1 MRKLT
6 HSALTAALLCLSS
19 LPGTARADGGAGGPG
34 VVSKPPAEQ
43 AAKPSSPAAA
53 QPDKPVPEAQMDR
66 SGRKQKG
73 VASYYGKHFSHKKTA
88 SGVPLDPNKKTA
100 ASKTLPLGTKAE
112 VTNKENGKKT
122 EVVVTDRG
130 PYVKDRVIDVT
141 PKAAEEL
148 GMKKDG
154 VTEVE
159 VKPVEVPQTKEQE
172 KEAVEEVKQQP
183 SPPPAQPTKE
193 SQPH

>member
-1 MRKLT
+1 MIARKL
-6 HSALTAALLCLSS
+6 SLCALALAMPLV
-19 LPGTARADGGAGGPG
+19 AVAADGGAGPG
-34 VVSKPPAEQ
+34 NVTKPPAES
-43 AAKPSSPAAA
+43 AAKTA
-53 QPDKPVPEAQMDR
+53 QSNADQPKAEPPVDR
-66 SGRKQKG
+66 SGKKQKG
-73 VASYYGKHFSHKKTA
+73 VASFYGKHFNHKKTA

-112 VTNKENGKKT
+112 ITNKENGKKT

-130 PYVKDRVIDVT
+130 PYAKDRVIDVT

-159 VKPVEVPQTKEQE
+159 VKPVEVPQTKDQE
-172 KEAVEEVKQQP
+172 KEAVDVVKQQP
-183 SPPPAQPTKE
+183 TAPPPPKQQAAP
-193 SQPH
+193 PR

>member
-1 MRKLT
+1 MIMQKLT
-6 HSALTAALLCLSS
+6 LGALAFASLALSAQSPAL
-19 LPGTARADGGAGGPG
+19 ADGSAGPG
-34 VVSKPPAEQ
+34 IVAKPPAES
-43 AAKPSSPAAA
+43 AAKPD
-53 QPDKPVPEAQMDR
+53 QPKAEPHVDR

-73 VASYYGKHFSHKKTA
+73 GASYYGKHFTHKKTA
-88 SGVPLDPNKKTA
+88 SGALLDPNKKTA

-130 PYVKDRVIDVT
+130 PYAKDRVIDVT

-159 VKPVEVPQTKEQE
+159 VKPIEIPQTKEQE
-172 KEAVEEVKQQP
+172 KAAVDQVVVQK
-183 SPPPAQPTKE
+183 PPQ
-193 SQPH
+193 

>member
-1 MRKLT
+1 LT
-6 HSALTAALLCLSS
+6 LGALAFVSLALSAL
-19 LPGTARADGGAGGPG
+19 ADGSAGPG
-34 VVSKPPAEQ
+34 IVSKPPAAPAVKTDSPKAE
-43 AAKPSSPAAA
+43 PS
-53 QPDKPVPEAQMDR
+53 VDR

-73 VASYYGKHFSHKKTA
+73 AASYYGKHFTHKKTA
-88 SGVPLDPNKKTA
+88 SGALLDPNKKTA
-100 ASKTLPLGTKAE
+100 ASNTLPLGTKAE

-130 PYVKDRVIDVT
+130 PYAKDRVIDVT
-141 PKAAEEL
+141 PKAAAEL

-172 KEAVEEVKQQP
+172 KQAVDQMVQH
-183 SPPPAQPTKE
+183 PPQ
-193 SQPH
+193 

>member
-6 HSALTAALLCLSS
+6 HSALAATLLCLSAV
-19 LPGTARADGGAGGPG
+19 PGMGWADDGDGGAPG

-43 AAKPSSPAAA
+43 AAKPAPGAD
-53 QPDKPVPEAQMDR
+53 QPKSEPPVDR

-88 SGVPLDPNKKTA
+88 SGALLDPNKKTA

-183 SPPPAQPTKE
+183 SQPPAQPAKQ

>member
-6 HSALTAALLCLSS
+6 YSALALALCALFAV
-19 LPGTARADGGAGGPG
+19 PGATWADGSSAPG

-43 AAKPSSPAAA
+43 AAKPAPSADQSKSEP
-53 QPDKPVPEAQMDR
+53 PVDR

-88 SGVPLDPNKKTA
+88 SGMQLDPNKKTA

-172 KEAVEEVKQQP
+172 KAAVEEVKQQP
-183 SPPPAQPTKE
+183 SPPPAQPAKE

>member
-1 MRKLT
+1 MMMRKLT
-6 HSALTAALLCLSS
+6 LSALAFVSLALSDLSPALSDDNAA
-19 LPGTARADGGAGGPG
+19 G
-34 VVSKPPAEQ
+34 VVSKPLADS
-43 AAKPSSPAAA
+43 AAKPD
-53 QPDKPVPEAQMDR
+53 QPKSDAPVDR
-66 SGRKQKG
+66 SGRRQKG
-73 VASYYGKHFSHKKTA
+73 AASYYGKHFSHKKTA

-112 VTNKENGKKT
+112 VTNKENGKTT

-130 PYVKDRVIDVT
+130 PYAKDRVIDVT

-159 VKPVEVPQTKEQE
+159 VKPVEVPQTKQQE
-172 KEAVEEVKQQP
+172 KAAVEEVKQQP
-183 SPPPAQPTKE
+183 SQPPAQPVTE

>member
-1 MRKLT
+1 MIMRNFSLC
-6 HSALTAALLCLSS
+6 ALAFALPLLAAS
-19 LPGTARADGGAGGPG
+19 ADGGAGP
-34 VVSKPPAEQ
+34 VVAKPAAES
-43 AAKPSSPAAA
+43 AAKPA
-53 QPDKPVPEAQMDR
+53 QSTADQPKAEPHVDR
-66 SGRKQKG
+66 SGKKQRG
-73 VASYYGKHFSHKKTA
+73 VASYYGKRFNHKKTA

-100 ASKTLPLGTKAE
+100 ASKTLPLGTKVE
-112 VTNKENGKKT
+112 VTNKENGKTT

-148 GMKKDG
+148 GMKKEG

-172 KEAVEEVKQQP
+172 KQAVEQVVQK
-183 SPPPAQPTKE
+183 PPQ
-193 SQPH
+193 

>member
-1 MRKLT
+1 MFC
-6 HSALTAALLCLSS
+6 ALAFAALCLTT
-19 LPGTARADGGAGGPG
+19 PPACADEGTGPG
-34 VVSKPPAEQ
+34 IGGKAAVE
-43 AAKPSSPAAA
+43 AAKPRTEPG
-53 QPDKPVPEAQMDR
+53 KPVPEAQVDR
-66 SGRKQKG
+66 SGKQQKG
-73 VASYYGKHFSHKKTA
+73 VASYYGRKFNHKKTA
-88 SGVPLDPNKKTA
+88 SGVPLDPTKKTA
-100 ASKTLPLGTKAE
+100 ASKTLPIGTKAE

-159 VKPVEVPQTKEQE
+159 VKPVEVPKTKEQE
-172 KEAVEEVKQQP
+172 KEAVQEVKDQP
-183 SPPPAQPTKE
+183 SQAPAKLLPANPPA
-193 SQPH
+193 SAPH

>member
-1 MRKLT
+1 MRHLT
-6 HSALTAALLCLSS
+6 LGALAFASLALSAL
-19 LPGTARADGGAGGPG
+19 ADGSASPAI
-34 VVSKPPAEQ
+34 VSKPRADPVVKTDSPKAE
-43 AAKPSSPAAA
+43 PS
-53 QPDKPVPEAQMDR
+53 VDR

-73 VASYYGKHFSHKKTA
+73 AASYYGKHFTHKKTA
-88 SGVPLDPNKKTA
+88 SGALLDPNKKTA
-100 ASKTLPLGTKAE
+100 ASNTLPLGTKAE

-130 PYVKDRVIDVT
+130 PYAKDRVIDVT
-141 PKAAEEL
+141 PKAAAEL

-172 KEAVEEVKQQP
+172 KQAVDQMVQR
-183 SPPPAQPTKE
+183 PPQ
-193 SQPH
+193 

>member
-6 HSALTAALLCLSS
+6 LSALAFASLALSTLSPA
-19 LPGTARADGGAGGPG
+19 LADGGAASG
-34 VVSKPPAEQ
+34 VVSKPPVDS
-43 AAKPSSPAAA
+43 AAKPD
-53 QPDKPVPEAQMDR
+53 QPKAEPQVDR

-73 VASYYGKHFSHKKTA
+73 TASYYGKHFTHKKTA
-88 SGVPLDPNKKTA
+88 SGALLDPNKKTA

-130 PYVKDRVIDVT
+130 PYAKDRVIDVT

-148 GMKKDG
+148 GMKKEG

-172 KEAVEEVKQQP
+172 KQAVEQVVQH
-183 SPPPAQPTKE
+183 PPQ
-193 SQPH
+193 

>member
-1 MRKLT
+1 MPIV
-6 HSALTAALLCLSS
+6 AAW
-19 LPGTARADGGAGGPG
+19 ADDGAGPAN
-34 VVSKPPAEQ
+34 VTKPPAES
-43 AAKPSSPAAA
+43 AAKAAPNFA
-53 QPDKPVPEAQMDR
+53 DQPKAEPQIDR
-66 SGRKQKG
+66 SGKKQKG
-73 VASYYGKHFSHKKTA
+73 VASYYGKHFNHKKTA
-88 SGVPLDPNKKTA
+88 SGALLDPNKKTA

-112 VTNKENGKKT
+112 ITNKENGKTT

-130 PYVKDRVIDVT
+130 PYAKDRVIDVT

-183 SPPPAQPTKE
+183 SPPPQSAQPGKA
-193 SQPH
+193 SQPHG